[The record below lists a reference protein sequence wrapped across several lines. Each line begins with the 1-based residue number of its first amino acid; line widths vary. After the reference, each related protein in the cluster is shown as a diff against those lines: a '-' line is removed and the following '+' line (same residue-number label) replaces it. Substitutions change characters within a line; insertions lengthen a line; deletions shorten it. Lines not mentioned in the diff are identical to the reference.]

1 MENNTWS
8 EEKVWSVIN
17 DYEKAMEEL
26 RNEVPESFN
35 FDFLELLHYKV
46 VYLKIS
52 NNVAA
57 AYKDV
62 LKVVIEALNKTDVEN
77 RADDVLL
84 GDTIQKI
91 FDNTLGT
98 ICLGPEE
105 SSLLWD
111 AIIKKLENHFN
122 YTDENTYV
130 FSSYEKRFIF
140 SKNNHFYVKGFI
152 PFWTLLG
159 GVYSWED
166 TIDISFD
173 NAEDAA
179 MLNCVFGRGKFGES
193 IVRLNPSSSEKSP
206 KYDYYFDDN
215 LDFSQID
222 SIKEKLK
229 PSGVIVAGITKD
241 IIDGKNRDVRRLL
254 DSHMVRKVCV
264 NDSESGWIEISAP
277 DQYEW
282 AIKFYSPEG
291 NFIREIDFDKLPDFQ
306 YSLDCN
312 KIDAFE
318 KIDEFSK
325 IISDIPVGDYGLE
338 LQFFIPYFKRYHKN
352 VLQNLTEKWTYHFD
366 SKKLKEQIICQNKG
380 FERAQV
386 VDLFAEI
393 LISFWEPDMI
403 PGFSETN
410 YELFLNAVRLLESIE
425 DDVFQKYYPDII
437 GRICDKTIISSYIC
451 QYQLIESQLDLV
463 EKSRIMIRKEN
474 AVDICYPGDVEYLS
488 LSRGGWGSLLS
499 PKMLKTNNIEVQMSF
514 GDNYNGASAAQ
525 FVICDAFNADFADV
539 NVKKRK
545 EADVIIDL
553 HGNVRQ
559 FERVSKAYLKSKGQ
573 YVTFVMKDNSED
585 CKAAVYC
592 QYSDDTFVE
601 KDKLDDCHDII
612 EKLVKQNL
620 LDKVISLNNR
630 YLLFIS
636 KDKKDDKVVLA
647 KFNHIDDER
656 LVELYPSMIE
666 ELSLHKDSKHVRI
679 LSAAELADNNY
690 SLSTEHYFVT
700 EETKNVETILQS
712 IVLRYREKHSLIN
725 ILLNVLSRIGAL
737 YHRGNKHSSIQ
748 SLGVEKLDDVCDG
761 LREYEEYLMEHYA
774 ECVDA
779 SVRIFD
785 SEDAFSEFSQPEMV
799 KLMVSLQDSS
809 SIRKLYNP
817 FAGVASFASLLPNS
831 TYYGNEINA
840 SIHALGSFKLDVQGL
855 DCKGY
860 TCEDSLQYVRSLSV
874 KDQYDMILSI
884 PPFMP
889 KEEAKIY
896 CLLFE
901 DCMSHLEE
909 SGKMT
914 VAVPA
919 GFTFNQSPKMMAI
932 RKRLIENNWV
942 EKVIALPKGS
952 FQGTNVSTCLIQL
965 SKQPNYEILFCDATQ
980 MAEQHRNKI
989 VIRTDDIVTAVKNR
1003 DADCCCRISYSDVAN
1018 NHYSLNPV
1026 VYKPFPVQE
1035 GMETFKLGELLTK
1048 FRREKCSEE
1057 KGLVFTQDVL
1067 STDVVDYRR
1076 SLSNLKMESL
1086 NHSMIKL
1093 QGDALLLSSVQST
1106 LKPTY
1111 LEADQDI
1118 CYYINR
1124 NILAF
1129 KVDTSKVMPAY
1140 LCYVLMQPS
1149 VLQQIDNYRTSAI
1162 AFVNSDDFLSVR
1174 VNLPDMNTQRSTIEE
1189 LARRRYAEK
1198 KQELNKMYGDVYA
1211 EKEEEFKSLKHAM
1224 GKSVAGINAA
1234 VDNLYNYFE
1243 KIGLL
1248 DTIVQTRRN
1257 TTVADKLNVIKDSIH
1272 HIEILMQN
1280 GADFLDV
1287 SQYPLSSVS
1296 IGKIW
1301 CNIHYETERFT
1312 VDKSE
1317 VLSQSMSEISVRMNL
1332 DLFKI
1337 LINDVMSN
1345 AEKHAFFNNDPA
1357 NVVRVEIFSDNA
1369 WLTLLISNNGDPF
1382 PNDVDLQKF
1391 TKRYWSAGKHQGS
1404 GIGGHDIQKIMK
1416 AFQGEFELITD
1427 YKDTFPT
1434 CYVLR
1439 FPIE

>member
-1 MENNTWS
+1 MENTTWS
-8 EEKVWSVIN
+8 EEKVLSVIN

-26 RNEVPESFN
+26 KVNTNNSIIDCIKFLFYRFFEVVEMH
-35 FDFLELLHYKV
+35 DFSKEE
-46 VYLKIS
+46 
-52 NNVAA
+52 
-57 AYKDV
+57 KDQL
-62 LKVVIEALNKTDVEN
+62 LKVKNNNIMIIKTVSGAEFGDAVQTIYDTTLATVPLSSAETVKKILFEKKKN
-77 RADDVLL
+77 YFGYDDDV
-84 GDTIQKI
+84 T
-91 FDNTLGT
+91 
-98 ICLGPEE
+98 
-105 SSLLWD
+105 
-111 AIIKKLENHFN
+111 
-122 YTDENTYV
+122 YT
-130 FSSYEKRFIF
+130 FSSFQKRFGPGENAQIF
-140 SKNNHFYVKGFI
+140 VKGFI
-152 PFWTLLG
+152 SFWELLG
-159 GVYSWED
+159 VVFSWED
-166 TIDISFD
+166 KIDIGFD
-173 NAEDAA
+173 NSYDAQMFKIIYGNGLSDGNMED
-179 MLNCVFGRGKFGES
+179 CV
-193 IVRLNPSSSEKSP
+193 VRLNSDFSEECH

-222 SIKEKLK
+222 NVREKLK

-241 IIDGKNRDVRRLL
+241 IIDGKNRDVQRLL

-264 NDSESGWIEISAP
+264 NDTESGWIEISAP
-277 DQYEW
+277 DQYDW

-306 YSLDCN
+306 YSLDCY
-312 KIDAFE
+312 KIDALE

-325 IISDIPVGDYGLE
+325 IINDVPVNAFGPE

-352 VLQNLTEKWTYHFD
+352 VLQDLTEKWTYHVD
-366 SKKLKEQIICQNKG
+366 SKKLKAQIICQNKG
-380 FERAQV
+380 FERTQV
-386 VDLFAEI
+386 VDSFAEI
-393 LISFWEPDMI
+393 LSCFWEPDMS
-403 PGFSETN
+403 PGFSEAN

-425 DDVFQKYYPDII
+425 DDVFQNCYPDII
-437 GRICDKTIISSYIC
+437 GRICEKTIIPSYIC
-451 QYQLIESQLDLV
+451 QYQLIESQLDYV
-463 EKSRIMIRKEN
+463 EESRIMIRKEN
-474 AVDICYPGDVEYLS
+474 AVDICYPGDDECYI
-488 LSRGGWGSLLS
+488 LSRAGWGSLLS
-499 PKMLKTNNIEVQMSF
+499 PKMLKTKNMEVQMSF
-514 GDNYNGASAAQ
+514 DNLDYNGASAAQ
-525 FVICDAFNADFADV
+525 FVICDAFNADFAYI
-539 NVKKRK
+539 NSKTRKKV
-545 EADVIIDL
+545 DVIIDL
-553 HGNVRQ
+553 HGDVCH
-559 FERVSKAYLKSKGQ
+559 FEQISKTHLRSKGQ
-573 YVTFVMKDNSED
+573 YVTFVMKD
-585 CKAAVYC
+585 
-592 QYSDDTFVE
+592 
-601 KDKLDDCHDII
+601 KLENCHDII

-700 EETKNVETILQS
+700 EETKNVETILQT
-712 IVLRYREKHSLIN
+712 IVLRYREKHTQIN

-748 SLGVEKLDDVCDG
+748 SLGVEKLDDVFDG
-761 LREYEEYLMEHYA
+761 LREFEEYLMEHYA
-774 ECVDA
+774 ECVDT

-785 SEDAFSEFSQPEMV
+785 SDVAFSEFSQPEMA

-831 TYYGNEINA
+831 IYYGNEINA
-840 SIHALGSFKLDVQGL
+840 SIHALGSFKLDAQGL

-860 TCEDSLQYVRSLSV
+860 TCEDSLQYVKSLSV
-874 KDQYDMILSI
+874 KDQYDTILSI

-965 SKQPNYEILFCDATQ
+965 SKQPNHEILFCDATQ

-1035 GMETFKLGELLTK
+1035 GMETFKLDELLTK

-1076 SLSNLKMESL
+1076 SLSNLKIESL

-1111 LEADQDI
+1111 LEADQGI

-1140 LCYVLMQPS
+1140 LCYVLTQPS

-1174 VNLPDMNTQRSTIEE
+1174 VNLPDMNTQRNTIEE
-1189 LARRRYAEK
+1189 LARLQYAKK
-1198 KQELNKMYGDVYA
+1198 KQELNKMYGDIYA

-1243 KIGLL
+1243 RTGML

-1257 TTVADKLNVIKDSIH
+1257 TTVADKLKVIKDSIH
-1272 HIEILMQN
+1272 HIEVLMQN

-1287 SQYPLSSVS
+1287 SQYPLTSVS
-1296 IGKIW
+1296 ISEIW
-1301 CNIHYETERFT
+1301 RNIHYETAKFS
-1312 VDKSE
+1312 VNKSE
-1317 VLSQSMSEISVRMNL
+1317 VMLQSISEVSVRMNM

-1345 AEKHAFFNNDPA
+1345 AEKHAFFDDDPA
-1357 NVVRVEIFSDNA
+1357 NVVRVEISSDNA
-1369 WLTLLISNNGDPF
+1369 WLTLLISNNGEPF
-1382 PNDVDLQKF
+1382 PRDVDVQKF

-1416 AFQGEFELITD
+1416 ACQGEFELITD
-1427 YKDTFPT
+1427 YNETFPT